1 MIKIRYKLYKEVN
14 PHLSAKQQVLYNRGI
29 PVETQEHWLNADWG
43 DINDWRLLGEKK
55 MRRAAQLIYEACT
68 IYRSP
73 IGILVDED
81 PDGANSAVLAANFLH
96 RAFGYDNVKLIFHN
110 KKVHGLSDVNLNEIA
125 ERYPVLWIP
134 DAASNDY
141 EELAYLHA
149 RGVDCILTDHHLAP
163 YESEDAIVINNQL
176 CDYPNKDFCGAG
188 ITWQLCRCI
197 EEIYLSDDLKTPIAN
212 SLIDLCA
219 CGNISDMMD
228 SRSLETKAVSR
239 LGIEHLDNKMLKNM
253 ASAHEYSI
261 NKMNGLNYL
270 SWAFYI
276 TPFLNC
282 CFRSGTQEEKEF
294 VIKSLLDTC
303 ATTKVMSSKR
313 GHTGEEVYMWEEA
326 ITIAERV
333 KRRQTKAQDEAM
345 AMLEGQIKD
354 NHLTDNA
361 IILCKCKDGEIEPS
375 ILGLAANKIQA
386 KYQHPTLVLREVEE
400 DGIKYLKGSGRNYS
414 NCEIEDMRSIC
425 EETGLVEYAQGHAGA
440 FGCCLKTENEQAF
453 IKATNKA
460 YEGVEFVPTY
470 WVDYIWNV
478 QDHFYDQA
486 FALGGLDIYGQ
497 NVQESL
503 VCLEKIPLSAS
514 NVTLMGLAKGHPT
527 LKIKVNGV
535 DVIKF
540 HSSQEEYEE
549 FISPG
554 TTITL
559 VAKPALNEWNGNIS
573 PQLLVEDFELSEKI
587 IDDNDDDFEEWV
599 F

>member
-1 MIKIRYKLYKEVN
+1 MIKIRYKLYKEIN
-14 PHLSAKQQVLYNRGI
+14 PHLSARQQVLYNRGI
-29 PVETQEHWLNADWG
+29 PVEEQEHWLDADWD
-43 DINDWRLLGEKK
+43 DINDWRLLGEEK
-55 MRRAAQLIYEACT
+55 MRKAAAIIHEHCE
-68 IYRSP
+68 IGSPP

-81 PDGANSAVLAANFLH
+81 PDGASAGSLAYNFLY
-96 RAFGYDNVKLIFHN
+96 RVYGPQKSELIFHQ
-110 KKVHGLSDVNLNEIA
+110 KKVHGLKDMDLDSLA
-125 ERYPVLWIP
+125 EKFSLLWIP
-134 DAASNDY
+134 DSSSNDY
-141 EELAYLHA
+141 EELAYLHSK
-149 RGVDCILTDHHLAP
+149 GTFCIITDHHLAP
-163 YESEDAIVINNQL
+163 EESKDAIVINNQL

-197 EEIYLSDDLKTPIAN
+197 EETCLNDSSFSISN
-212 SLIDLCA
+212 NLIDLCA

-228 SRSLETKAVSR
+228 SRSLETKAVSK
-239 LGIEHLDNKMLKNM
+239 LGIEHLNNKMLKNM

-261 NKMNGLNYL
+261 DKMNGLNYL

-294 VIKSLLDTC
+294 VIKSLLDDH
-303 ATTKVMSSKR
+303 ATIKVNSSKR
-313 GHTGEEVYMWEEA
+313 GHKDEKVYMWEEA

-345 AMLEGQIKD
+345 ALLETQIKE

-425 EETGLVEYAQGHAGA
+425 EGTGLVEYAQGHAGA
-440 FGCCLKTENEQAF
+440 FGVCLKEENEQSF
-453 IKATNKA
+453 IEATNKA
-460 YEGVEFVPTY
+460 YEGIEFVPTY
-470 WVDYIWNV
+470 WVDYIWNA
-478 QDHFYDQA
+478 QDHFYNHV

-503 VCLEKIPLSAS
+503 ICLENIPLDYT

-527 LKIKVNGV
+527 LKITINGV
-535 DVIKF
+535 DIIKF
-540 HSSQEEYEE
+540 HSSEEEYDE

-559 VAKPALNEWNGNIS
+559 IAKAALNEWNGNIS

-587 IDDNDDDFEEWV
+587 VDENDFEEWV